1 MTLAVSHGDIACSRW
16 ESGHVSRVFVERTGR
31 RWIPVAVLAAV
42 LAVGGCT
49 AEVDGD
55 PTAAPVTEVSPH
67 SSDQSRD
74 LRERSVAPADFPA
87 GYSATEVTGGQLGAV
102 LGDTAGVAA
111 GGTVDP
117 PTCAPR
123 QLSSDSGDAIAFV
136 ATGAGANAGAL
147 SAVTVLV
154 DTPLAELQADLERCP
169 TYTTD
174 TEGAKAT
181 VSTTVLPSSP
191 AQSEESLAFRRV
203 TSSGSMT
210 QTMTA
215 LVGQNDGIR
224 VYVTYV
230 ASGQRPP
237 DGMALDQ
244 LYTTA
249 LSRSRG

>member
-1 MTLAVSHGDIACSRW
+1 M
-16 ESGHVSRVFVERTGR
+16 SRVLVERTGR
-31 RWIPVAVLAAV
+31 RWIPVAMLAAV
-42 LAVGGCT
+42 LVIGGCT
-49 AEVDGD
+49 TEVDGD
-55 PTAAPVTEVSPH
+55 PTAAPVTGVSPNNSNG
-67 SSDQSRD
+67 SSD
-74 LRERSVAPADFPA
+74 LRERSVAPADFPV
-87 GYSATEVTGGQLGAV
+87 GYSATEVTGGQLGAL

-123 QLSSDSGDAIAFV
+123 QLPSDPGDATAFV
-136 ATGAGANAGAL
+136 ATGTGANAGAL

-154 DTPLAELQADLERCP
+154 DTPLAELKADLTRCP

-181 VSTTVLPSSP
+181 VTTTVLPSSP

-203 TSSGSMT
+203 TSSGAMT

-249 LSRSRG
+249 LARSRG

>member
-1 MTLAVSHGDIACSRW
+1 M
-16 ESGHVSRVFVERTGR
+16 
-31 RWIPVAVLAAV
+31 LAAV
-42 LAVGGCT
+42 LVIGGCT
-49 AEVDGD
+49 TEVDGD
-55 PTAAPVTEVSPH
+55 PTAAPVTAVNPNNFNQ
-67 SSDQSRD
+67 SSD
-74 LRERSVAPADFPA
+74 LRERSVTPADFPA
-87 GYSATEVTGGQLGAV
+87 GYSATEVAGGQLGAL
-102 LGDTAGVAA
+102 LGDTAGEAA

-123 QLSSDSGDAIAFV
+123 QLPSDSGDAIAFV
-136 ATGAGANAGAL
+136 ATGTGANAGAL

-154 DTPLAELQADLERCP
+154 DTPLAELQSDLERCP

-174 TEGAKAT
+174 TDGAKAT
-181 VSTTVLPSSP
+181 VTTTVLPSSP
-191 AQSEESLAFRRV
+191 AQSDESLAFRRV
-203 TSSGSMT
+203 TSSGTMT